1 MTYFPGL
8 SNQRDSML
16 GDQKLGSSCQEQ
28 PLCSGNLMMFMNQDP
43 SCRDYSEIFSGVSSN
58 YVETVGDRSNVE
70 MAFIPPVVGI
80 LDDSNFQC
88 QGVSLSLSTHS
99 PSVVSMPSFPHQY
112 QTPAMPSSFINNA
125 PPLIFEKRSN
135 LKPSINDAKNGMYIA
150 VGSGYST
157 LNLVYIE
164 AAQQLLDEMVSI
176 REALKELK
184 SKKLKA
190 SNGLGVDSCRE
201 NDGGSN
207 DLTGEMCGNVRQS
220 PIANPSGD
228 LSPTERQDLK
238 NKNSKLLS
246 LLGEVDRRYRQY
258 YQQLQYLASSFDMVA
273 GRGAA
278 DFYTALAHQTI
289 SCHFRRLRDAINAQI
304 EVTRRTLGEQDALH
318 SGQEGIPRLRFVDQ
332 HLRQQRALQQLGV
345 TPHSWRPQRG
355 LPESSVSILRA
366 WLFEHFLHPYPKD
379 SEKLKLARQTG
390 LTRNQVANWFINARV
405 RLWKPMVEEMYK
417 EEFGDSNI
425 DIKSSPENA
434 SKVSWNN
441 SLFSEDKGGDEMHDS
456 MKSAANNGE
465 RVLYRPCATDDMIN
479 SSNFSMGGGGDVSL
493 ALELKHCEGDEFGM
507 FGNNNRMVG
516 SVELEAQDFPCLEPE
531 RHHQCRLTSSN
542 MLHDFVV

>member
-1 MTYFPGL
+1 
-8 SNQRDSML
+8 ML

-28 PLCSGNLMMFMNQDP
+28 PLCSGNLMMFMNHVQDP

-58 YVETVGDRSNVE
+58 YVESVGHRSNCE
-70 MAFIPPVVGI
+70 MEFIPPVVGGI
-80 LDDSNFQC
+80 LADSNFQC

-99 PSVVSMPSFPHQY
+99 PSVVSMPSFPPQY
-112 QTPAMPSSFINNA
+112 QTSALASSFINT
-125 PPLIFEKRSN
+125 PPSIFEKRPN
-135 LKPSINDAKNGMYIA
+135 LKPCISDVKNGMYMV
-150 VGSGYST
+150 VGSGNSI
-157 LNLVYIE
+157 YIE
-164 AAQQLLDEMVSI
+164 AAQQLLDEMVSV

-184 SKKLKA
+184 SKKLKS
-190 SNGLGVDSCRE
+190 SNGLGVDGCRE
-201 NDGGSN
+201 NDGEAN
-207 DLTGEMCGNVRQS
+207 DLNGEMCSNVRELLITNS
-220 PIANPSGD
+220 SGD

-238 NKNSKLLS
+238 NKHSKLLS
-246 LLGEVDRRYRQY
+246 LLGEVDRRYKQY
-258 YQQLQYLASSFDMVA
+258 YQQLQFLAASFDMVA

-278 DFYTALAHQTI
+278 EFYTALAHQTI

-304 EVTRRTLGEQDALH
+304 EVTRRTLGEQDASH
-318 SGQEGIPRLRFVDQ
+318 YGQEAIPRLRFVDQ
-332 HLRQQRALQQLGV
+332 QLRQQRALQQLGV

-417 EEFGDSNI
+417 EEFGDSNM
-425 DIKSSPENA
+425 DIKSSPENNA
-434 SKVSWNN
+434 SKASWND
-441 SLFSEDKGGDEMHDS
+441 SLFSEDRGGDELHENT
-456 MKSAANNGE
+456 KSAAYTSE
-465 RVLYRPCATDDMIN
+465 RVLYRPCSTGNMIK
-479 SSNFSMGGGGDVSL
+479 SSNFLVGEDVSL

-507 FGNNNRMVG
+507 FGNHSRMVA
-516 SVELEAQDFPCLEPE
+516 SVELEAQEFPSLEPE
-531 RHHQCRLTSSN
+531 RHQQCRLTSSN